1 MDTDFNIS
9 FGRAELKDLY
19 SGWVVS
25 ALVNSRNTVGAV
37 VFRRPDRLGRGHE
50 FRLWLAEC
58 DRAAYGKESL
68 NRLFR
73 QAVQQ
78 ALSSNYFIQQPD
90 GELARFDP
98 QVDEWQGRWERPDH
112 QDVLHP

>member
-1 MDTDFNIS
+1 MDLDFKES
-9 FGRAELKDLY
+9 FGHAVFMDASSEWELN
-19 SGWVVS
+19 
-25 ALVNSRNTVGAV
+25 AMVNSRDIVGVVNFRCVAGSAKGAV
-37 VFRRPDRLGRGHE
+37 FA
-50 FRLWLAEC
+50 LWLAPC
-58 DRAAYGKESL
+58 DYEAYGKDSL

-78 ALSSNYFIQQPD
+78 ALSNNYFSRQPD

-112 QDVLHP
+112 QDVLHL